1 MTSNAETFTPVSSH
15 SLSADRPET
24 RLATRVAFLVAGFAL
39 ACWAPLVPYA
49 KQRLQIDDGFLGLL
63 LLGLGVGS
71 IAAMLAAGVLNA
83 RYGSRPII
91 LTGGFGLAVMLPF
104 LAIAGSP
111 LSLGVALLAFG
122 AALGA
127 LDVAMNIH
135 AVEVES
141 AATRPLMSGFHALFS
156 VGGFL
161 GASMMTFLLSARIDP
176 LASTIIASA
185 LMAIAMAFAA
195 PRLLRASRSQ
205 EGPSIVLPHGIVL
218 VLAGMAF
225 VMFLVEGAIL
235 DWSALLVTGKGIVSD
250 ARGGL
255 GYSLFAIAMTTGRL
269 AGNSITARIG
279 DRATLFWGGL
289 ATMAGF
295 VMLLAA
301 PIDLVAMGGFLLI
314 GLGASNI
321 VPVLFRAAGTQRAMP
336 AGLAVAAIT
345 TAGYAGVLVGPASIG
360 FVAKAVGLPGAFW
373 LLGALVGAV
382 VLGARTVASSRG

>member
-269 AGNSITARIG
+269 AGDSITARIG

-336 AGLAVAAIT
+336 AGLAVAASLC
-345 TAGYAGVLVGPASIG
+345 A
-360 FVAKAVGLPGAFW
+360 
-373 LLGALVGAV
+373 
-382 VLGARTVASSRG
+382 